1 MLSSVVPQA
10 AYGFSMG
17 LLMGKQRE
25 SLLWDWGQ
33 EGGG

>member
-10 AYGFSMG
+10 AYGW
-17 LLMGKQRE
+17 MGKQRE
-25 SLLWDWGQ
+25 SLVWDWGQ